1 MSARGT
7 TETVFM
13 SSTPLAL
20 AFRENPGA
28 SSSLG
33 AEADAVQTRP
43 DEWSDAVDAASGGG
57 TSSL

>member
-1 MSARGT
+1 
-7 TETVFM
+7 M